1 MNKKVKTVILWT
13 VSQSHQGFGPVSQS
27 HQEKLWTSESI
38 SSGNIMDHESISSG
52 NIMDHESISSGN
64 TLDRESILSGDT
76 LDHESISSG
85 KTLDHESI
93 SSGNTFLFTDKSISS
108 GKAFD

>member
-27 HQEKLWTSESI
+27 HQEKRWTS
-38 SSGNIMDHESISSG
+38 ESISSG

>member
-27 HQEKLWTSESI
+27 HQEKLWTS
-38 SSGNIMDHESISSG
+38 ESISSG